1 MMRPNFMCTC
11 MSVCVSAW
19 LAMAAAAWA
28 ADEPGSADH
37 PLVGRYAGSSIVFYK
52 TSDFDEAALLQAPHD
67 YAALLDRDAVDDRSG
82 EDWLKLEGRVSK
94 IRYEIPAG
102 RSSLEVMRNYEN
114 ALKGKGFAILFNC
127 ADRTCF
133 SGKLQD
139 PYLLG
144 LQVDRDNMDSTLYFD
159 HVRYVL
165 AKLDMPDGSIYS
177 AVLTGEDQQRVTAFV
192 TVVEANAMKGDMIA
206 FVDAR
211 SMEQAIAQSGKI
223 NIYGI
228 LFDYDKDTLRPESK
242 PTLDEI
248 AKLLREKAKLRLD
261 IIGHTDNR
269 GTPDYNINLS
279 RRRAASVVAALVRD
293 YGISADRLASSGA
306 GLTSPVAPNDTD
318 EGRAKNRRVELIAR

>member
-1 MMRPNFMCTC
+1 MLE
-11 MSVCVSAW
+11 A
-19 LAMAAAAWA
+19 
-28 ADEPGSADH
+28 
-37 PLVGRYAGSSIVFYK
+37 SIRGAV
-52 TSDFDEAALLQAPHD
+52 ENLLQAPHD
-67 YAALLDRDAVDDRSG
+67 YAALLDRDATGDRSG

-127 ADRTCF
+127 ADRSCF

-159 HVRYVL
+159 HAHYMF

-211 SMEQAIAQSGKI
+211 SMEQAIAQSPNLAPFVVVTPTCAPAAG
-223 NIYGI
+223 
-228 LFDYDKDTLRPESK
+228 RPSGV
-242 PTLDEI
+242 TI
-248 AKLLREKAKLRLD
+248 
-261 IIGHTDNR
+261 
-269 GTPDYNINLS
+269 TPSMVRARRCNTNLMPS
-279 RRRAASVVAALVRD
+279 RRSPAFKVTRA
-293 YGISADRLASSGA
+293 
-306 GLTSPVAPNDTD
+306 
-318 EGRAKNRRVELIAR
+318 